1 MDKVLKAVAFVKANA
16 KKIGVGIAI
25 LIVLSLICCG

>member
-1 MDKVLKAVAFVKANA
+1 MDKLKKAIAFVKANK

-25 LIVLSLICCG
+25 LIVLALVCCG

>member
-1 MDKVLKAVAFVKANA
+1 MEKVLQVVAFVKANA

-25 LIVLSLICCG
+25 LIVLALVCCG